1 MTQPCKSLFAVLC
14 LFLVSQAPFVDGQST
29 LPDIDLNCTPAQVY
43 LQVSPGS
50 TGTGMTACTIYNNS
64 AYALDVDIVV
74 TADGLNHNAPNSVS
88 VAAGGTADFQV
99 TLVSELG
106 VLMSQRSVNIEATVT
121 SVNGIPPITEEKS
134 EVNILASLMQYSGVE
149 ITSNQPQLKI
159 NSGETKELTYSV
171 KNTGNAADFIRFGVS
186 YNALDYLEDT
196 GFVFVVDNVKTQ
208 IDVGQTSNFTIS
220 ITAPYKEDARNQ
232 LINWN
237 KKSNGDSELIIQ
249 FEVFAESEFS
259 CRIQVCFR
267 ESAISIIT
275 TTDKSTDSFFSE
287 NSNLIYI
294 GIGSISS
301 ILIAAL
307 IVFMLRNKN
316 QKESINPLTQPKNEI
331 IENDNFEDDN
341 FEDESNESTNELLS
355 EDEFDFL

>member
-1 MTQPCKSLFAVLC
+1 MARLINSLFVFLC

-29 LPDIDLNCTPAQVY
+29 LPDIDLNCTPGQVNI
-43 LQVSPGS
+43 QVSPGS

-99 TLVSELG
+99 RLVSELG
-106 VLMSQRSVNIEATVT
+106 ALMSQRSVNIEATVT
-121 SVNGIPPITEEKS
+121 SVNGIPPISEEKS

-186 YNALDYLEDT
+186 YYALDYLEDT
-196 GFVFVVDNVKTQ
+196 GFVFVVDIVKTQ

-259 CRIQVCFR
+259 CRYESVCVR
-267 ESAISIIT
+267 ETAISLIT
-275 TTDKSTDSFFSE
+275 TNDKSTDSFLSK

-307 IVFMLRNKN
+307 VVFMVKNKS
-316 QKESINPLTQPKNEI
+316 ESINPPTQPKKEI
-331 IENDNFEDDN
+331 IDDED
-341 FEDESNESTNELLS
+341 FAEESNVLTKEILP

>member
-1 MTQPCKSLFAVLC
+1 MTRPGNSFLAVLC

-29 LPDIDLNCTPAQVY
+29 LPDIDLSCTPGQVNI
-43 LQVSPGS
+43 QVSPGG
-50 TGTGMTACTIYNNS
+50 TGTGTTYCTISNNS

-74 TADGLNHNAPNSVS
+74 TAVALNHNAPDSVS
-88 VAAGGTADFQV
+88 VAAGSTVDFPF

-106 VLMSQRSVNIEATVT
+106 VLTSQMSVNIEATVT

-134 EVNILASLMQYSGVE
+134 EVNILATLMQYGGVE
-149 ITSNQPQLKI
+149 VTSNQPQLKI

-171 KNTGNAADFIRFGVS
+171 KNIGNGVDFIKLGIS
-186 YNALDYLEDT
+186 YSMSDYLEDT
-196 GFVFVVDNVKTQ
+196 GFVFAVDNVNRQ
-208 IDVGQTSNFTIS
+208 IEVGQTSNFTIS
-220 ITAPYKEDARNQ
+220 VTAPYKEDARNQ

-237 KKSNGDSELIIQ
+237 EKSNGDSELIIQ

-259 CRIQVCFR
+259 CRYGQGCLR
-267 ESAISIIT
+267 GTAISIIT

-287 NSNLIYI
+287 NSNLIYL

-307 IVFMLRNKN
+307 LVFMLKNKS
-316 QKESINPLTQPKNEI
+316 QKELTNPPIKSSNPRIKNKVKPVSSIRELPPK
-331 IENDNFEDDN
+331 
-341 FEDESNESTNELLS
+341 
-355 EDEFDFL
+355 DEFDFL